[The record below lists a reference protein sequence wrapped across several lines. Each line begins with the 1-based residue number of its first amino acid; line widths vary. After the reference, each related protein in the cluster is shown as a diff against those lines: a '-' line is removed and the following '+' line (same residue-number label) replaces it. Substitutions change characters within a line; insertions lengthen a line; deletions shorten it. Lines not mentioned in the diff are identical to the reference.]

1 MSRMPRIAIGLCA
14 LVMFIITPSVKADPV
29 QITLGQVFVGISGN
43 TTSFTLMGSDFT
55 VNSTGAAPGANPSCS
70 PCTSGTPIS
79 ISNSI
84 GTNLGMGSAT
94 INGTTFNNI
103 FFVGTFNFVVQDIVL
118 PVLPDGLIGVQIEPP
133 VTFTGTIRGCLD
145 AACTTEVFSVTELA
159 GAGFAKAAF
168 TFIGNQNGVS
178 LFTPTSL
185 RYDLREIPEPM
196 TMMLLASGL
205 VGLGVRLRG
214 RRKIS

>member
-1 MSRMPRIAIGLCA
+1 MPRLIFGLCL
-14 LVMFIITPSVKADPV
+14 LVMFIVAPSVKADPV
-29 QITLGQVFVGISGN
+29 QITLGQVFVGIN
-43 TTSFTLMGSDFT
+43 GSPTNFVLT
-55 VNSTGAAPGANPSCS
+55 GSNFEVNATGAAPGANPSCS

-84 GTNLGMGSAT
+84 GTNLGTGSAT
-94 INGTTFNNI
+94 INGQTFNNI
-103 FFVGTFNFVVQDIVL
+103 FFVGQLNFAVQDIVL

-133 VTFTGTIRGCLD
+133 VVFTGTIRGCLD
-145 AACTTEVFSVTELA
+145 AACTTEVFSVTELS
-159 GAGFAKAAF
+159 GEGFAKAAF

-196 TMMLLASGL
+196 TMTLLASGL
-205 VGLGVRLRG
+205 VGLGAKLRR
-214 RRKIS
+214 RRKIN

>member
-1 MSRMPRIAIGLCA
+1 MSRMPRVAIGLCA
-14 LVMFIITPSVKADPV
+14 LVLFFITPSVKADPV
-29 QITLGQVFVGISGN
+29 QITLGQVFVGISG
-43 TTSFTLMGSDFT
+43 GSTNFVLQGDNFSVT
-55 VNSTGAAPGANPSCS
+55 STGAASGANPSCS

-79 ISNSI
+79 ISNLI

-103 FFVGTFNFVVQDIVL
+103 FFVGSFNFSVQDIVL
-118 PVLPDGLIGVQIEPP
+118 PALPDGLIGVQIEPP

-178 LFTPTSL
+178 LFTPSSL

-196 TMMLLASGL
+196 TMMLLASGMA
-205 VGLGVRLRG
+205 GLGFKLRG
-214 RRKIS
+214 RRKIR

>member
-94 INGTTFNNI
+94 INGTAFNNI

-133 VTFTGTIRGCLD
+133 DTFTGTIRGCLD

>member
-1 MSRMPRIAIGLCA
+1 MPRVAIGLCA
-14 LVMFIITPSVKADPV
+14 LVLFFITPSVKADPV
-29 QITLGQVFVGISGN
+29 QITIGQVFVGISGG
-43 TTSFTLMGSDFT
+43 TTNFVLEGENFSVT
-55 VNSTGAAPGANPSCS
+55 STGAAAGANPSCS

-79 ISNSI
+79 ISNLI
-84 GTNLGMGSAT
+84 GTNLGTGSAT

-103 FFVGTFNFVVQDIVL
+103 FFVGSFNFSVQDIVL
-118 PVLPDGLIGVQIEPP
+118 PALPDGLIGVQIEPP

-178 LFTPTSL
+178 LFTPASL

-196 TMMLLASGL
+196 TMTLLASGL
-205 VGLGVRLRG
+205 VGLGFKLRG
-214 RRKIS
+214 RRKIR

>member
-1 MSRMPRIAIGLCA
+1 MSKMPRIVIGLCA
-14 LVMFIITPSVKADPV
+14 FVMFFITPSVQADPIA
-29 QITLGQVFVGISGN
+29 ITTGQVFVGISGSPTN
-43 TTSFTLMGSDFT
+43 FSLTGPNFS

-79 ISNSI
+79 ISNVI
-84 GTNLGMGSAT
+84 GTNLGTGSAT

-103 FFVGTFNFVVQDIVL
+103 FFVGSFTFTAQDIVL

-133 VTFTGTIRGCLD
+133 VSFTGTIRGCLD
-145 AACTTEVFSVTELA
+145 AACTTEVFSVTELV
-159 GAGFAKAAF
+159 GQGFAKAAF

-185 RYDLREIPEPM
+185 RYDLREIPEPL
-196 TMMLLASGL
+196 TITLLASGL
-205 VGLGVRLRG
+205 LGLGVRLRG
-214 RRKIS
+214 RAKD

>member
-14 LVMFIITPSVKADPV
+14 VVMFIITPSVKADPV

-133 VTFTGTIRGCLD
+133 VTFTGTLRGCLD

>member
-1 MSRMPRIAIGLCA
+1 MPRVAIGLCA
-14 LVMFIITPSVKADPV
+14 LVLFFITPSVKADPV
-29 QITLGQVFVGISGN
+29 QITLGQVFVGISGG
-43 TTSFTLMGSDFT
+43 TTNFVLEGENFSVT
-55 VNSTGAAPGANPSCS
+55 STGAAAGANPSCS

-79 ISNSI
+79 ISNMI

-103 FFVGTFNFVVQDIVL
+103 FFVGSFNFSVQDIVL
-118 PVLPDGLIGVQIEPP
+118 PALPDGLIGVQIEPP

-178 LFTPTSL
+178 LFTPASL

-196 TMMLLASGL
+196 TMTLLASGMA
-205 VGLGVRLRG
+205 GLGFKLRG
-214 RRKIS
+214 RRKIR

>member
-1 MSRMPRIAIGLCA
+1 M
-14 LVMFIITPSVKADPV
+14 
-29 QITLGQVFVGISGN
+29 
-43 TTSFTLMGSDFT
+43 
-55 VNSTGAAPGANPSCS
+55 
-70 PCTSGTPIS
+70 
-79 ISNSI
+79 
-84 GTNLGMGSAT
+84 
-94 INGTTFNNI
+94 
-103 FFVGTFNFVVQDIVL
+103 L

-159 GAGFAKAAF
+159 GEGFAKAAF

-178 LFTPTSL
+178 LFSPTSL

-205 VGLGVRLRG
+205 VGLGVKLRG
-214 RRKIS
+214 RRKIK

>member
-1 MSRMPRIAIGLCA
+1 MPRLIFGLCL
-14 LVMFIITPSVKADPV
+14 LVMFIVAPSVKADPV
-29 QITLGQVFVGISGN
+29 QITLGQVFVGIN
-43 TTSFTLMGSDFT
+43 GSPTNFVLT
-55 VNSTGAAPGANPSCS
+55 GSNFEVNATGAAPGANPSCS

-94 INGTTFNNI
+94 INGQTFNNI
-103 FFVGTFNFVVQDIVL
+103 FFVGQLNFAVQDIVL

-133 VTFTGTIRGCLD
+133 VVFTGTIRGCLD
-145 AACTTEVFSVTELA
+145 AACTTEVFSVTELS
-159 GAGFAKAAF
+159 GEGFAKAAF

-196 TMMLLASGL
+196 TMTLLASGL
-205 VGLGVRLRG
+205 VGLGVKLRR
-214 RRKIS
+214 RRKIN

>member
-55 VNSTGAAPGANPSCS
+55 VNSTGAAPGTNPSCS

-103 FFVGTFNFVVQDIVL
+103 FFVGTFNFAVQDIVL

-196 TMMLLASGL
+196 TVMLLASGL

>member
-1 MSRMPRIAIGLCA
+1 M
-14 LVMFIITPSVKADPV
+14 
-29 QITLGQVFVGISGN
+29 
-43 TTSFTLMGSDFT
+43 
-55 VNSTGAAPGANPSCS
+55 
-70 PCTSGTPIS
+70 
-79 ISNSI
+79 I

-103 FFVGTFNFVVQDIVL
+103 FFVGSFNFSVQDIVL
-118 PVLPDGLIGVQIEPP
+118 PALPDGLIGVQIEPP

-178 LFTPTSL
+178 LFTPASL

-196 TMMLLASGL
+196 TMTLLASGL
-205 VGLGVRLRG
+205 VGLGFKLRG
-214 RRKIS
+214 RRKIR